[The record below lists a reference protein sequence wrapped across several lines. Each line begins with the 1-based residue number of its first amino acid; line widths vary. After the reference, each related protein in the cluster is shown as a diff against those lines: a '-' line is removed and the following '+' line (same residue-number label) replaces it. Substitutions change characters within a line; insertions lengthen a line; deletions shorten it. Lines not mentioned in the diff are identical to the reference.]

1 MRHKHFLVAAAGL
14 ITLTGVSACGGS
26 SSGVAADC
34 EPAHEFSTVRE
45 GTLTVATF
53 DLPPFTKIEGNK
65 ITGVEGQ
72 ILDEIAKRECVTI
85 TPMPLDAPAVVPAAQ
100 QGRADLA
107 AGDWW
112 RTEERAAV
120 MELSAPIFTDQM
132 GIISKEG
139 VDAVPGLKGE
149 KVGTVDGYLWVEDLR
164 AIFGESL
171 VTYPSSTAMWQDLKA
186 GRIDAGID
194 AYASAVYTN
203 ENIGDGKYKV
213 EVSQPDQAVAS
224 TLEPA
229 QAAFPMAK
237 GKQDLLDA
245 INADIEA
252 LKEDGTIAKILEEN
266 GLDPSAADTG
276 EPRLIK

>member
-1 MRHKHFLVAAAGL
+1 MRHLTTLLAAAVVAL
-14 ITLTGVSACGGS
+14 TALTGCGS
-26 SSGVAADC
+26 SSGGVAADC
-34 EPAHEFSTVRE
+34 KPEHKFSTVKS

-53 DLPPFTKIEGNK
+53 DLPPFTKIEGSK

-72 ILDEIAKRECVTI
+72 ILDEVAQRECLTI

-112 RTEERAAV
+112 RTATRAEV
-120 MELSAPIFTDQM
+120 VDLSDPIFTDQM
-132 GIISKEG
+132 GIISPDG
-139 VDAVPGLKGE
+139 VDAVPDLKGQ

-164 AIFGESL
+164 AIFGKSL
-171 VTYPSSTAMWQDLKA
+171 ATYPSSTAMWQDLKA

-194 AYASAVYTN
+194 AYGSAVYTN
-203 ENIGDGKYKV
+203 KNIGGDKYKV
-213 EVSQPDQAVAS
+213 EVSQPDQTVAA

-229 QAAFPMAK
+229 QAAWPMPK
-237 GKQDLLDA
+237 GKQQALLDA

-252 LKEDGTIAKILEEN
+252 LKKNGTIADILKQN